1 MNNRLGIAEKFQ
13 KSAKELSSPVALAVC
28 AMLLAVSVVLGYFAN
43 ISITFLGTNLIKIGF
58 TAIPIAL
65 AAMLYGP
72 VPAAII
78 GALTDILCFII
89 APMGP
94 YMPGFT
100 ISMIVTGVI
109 FGIAYYGEKPSL
121 TRVIISNLINS
132 LLVGIVLGTLWFV
145 LFYNYQVVVALSTRG
160 LKELVMFPINVALI
174 FGALKAAER
183 VPEIKKIRNES

>member
-1 MNNRLGIAEKFQ
+1 
-13 KSAKELSSPVALAVC
+13 
-28 AMLLAVSVVLGYFAN
+28 MLLAVSVVLGYFAN

-78 GALTDILCFII
+78 GALTDILCFMI

-100 ISMIVTGVI
+100 ISMIVTGII